1 MGGGRGIAD
10 DAVVIL
16 KSVVLAAAAL
26 AAAALARIA
35 RRADHR
41 RRAAERQALAEA
53 SGPAFDVFHLGPEF
67 EGLAMAEAVREHV
80 ATDPEFPQL
89 GRRDDVTYLY
99 GECPHEQ
106 GAAAARVEARA
117 PRWLPTCVGGCVPP
131 LEVSSSPLCQK
142 HVGLYLDSDVGAWEY
157 ESTTIK
163 GVPAASFDGGRI
175 LEIYTAKT
183 TITIYGQ
190 DPELVLGA
198 AAALRPAAATN
209 IPRGIEPLYMLTTP
223 REPVARTLAS
233 PDPVV
238 LAQTEPCP

>member
-1 MGGGRGIAD
+1 MSFVTGVPMRAGRGIAE

-16 KSVVLAAAAL
+16 NSVPLAGAAL

-41 RRAAERQALAEA
+41 LRAAKCQALAEA
-53 SGPAFDVFHLGPEF
+53 SSPAFDVFHFGPEF
-67 EGLAMAEAVREHV
+67 EGLAMTEAVREHV
-80 ATDPEFPQL
+80 ATDPEFRQL

-99 GECPHEQ
+99 GECPREQ
-106 GAAAARVEARA
+106 GAAARVEARA
-117 PRWLPTCVGGCVPP
+117 SRWLPTCVGGCVPP

-142 HVGLYLDSDVGAWEY
+142 HVGLYLGPDVGAWEY
-157 ESTTIK
+157 ESRTIK

-175 LEIYTAKT
+175 LEIYTART

-190 DPELVLGA
+190 DPALVLRA

-209 IPRGIEPLYMLTTP
+209 IPPCIEPLYMLTTP
-223 REPVARTLAS
+223 PEPVARTLAS
-233 PDPVV
+233 PI
-238 LAQTEPCP
+238 Q